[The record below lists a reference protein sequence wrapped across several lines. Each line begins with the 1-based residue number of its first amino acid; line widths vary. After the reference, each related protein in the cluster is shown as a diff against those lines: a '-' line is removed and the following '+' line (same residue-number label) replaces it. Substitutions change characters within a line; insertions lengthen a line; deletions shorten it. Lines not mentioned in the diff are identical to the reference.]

1 MRKDLAMFNVDTQ
14 QPSESMDRL
23 VFRPRVAPFEARLA
37 AMLDCARANGIL
49 TVCSACVN
57 AGPVQ
62 RVLPDD
68 AMFVPMDSN
77 AVDWRGRLDGHRTI
91 WVEKRSCGS
100 PEINIRQRAFDL
112 FCANPHI
119 ADLLGELGIGHYIV
133 FGDSAGYCVRSTAEG
148 LMRLGYRVTLVS
160 DAIGQGID
168 SEAARRKVIDSLRS
182 MGAAVTTTESLLQ
195 ELRSS

>member
-1 MRKDLAMFNVDTQ
+1 MGENLAMFNVDTQ
-14 QPSESMDRL
+14 QPSESTDRL

-37 AMLDCARANGIL
+37 ALLDYARTNDIV
-49 TVCSACVN
+49 TVCTACVN

-68 AMFVPMDSN
+68 ALFVPMD
-77 AVDWRGRLDGHRTI
+77 ADVDWRACLDGHRTI
-91 WVEKRSCGS
+91 WIEKRSCGS
-100 PEINIRQRAFDL
+100 PEINVRQRAFDL

-119 ADLLGELGIGHYIV
+119 ADILGELGIPNYIV
-133 FGDSAGYCVRSTAEG
+133 FGDSVGYCVRSTAEG

-160 DAIGQGID
+160 DAIGRGVD
-168 SEAARRKVIDSLRS
+168 SEAACRQVIGSLQE
-182 MGAAVTTTESLLQ
+182 MGAAVTTTDALLQ